1 MPKVSYRIPSTW
13 RAQTLIEV
21 GQRHQDHRPPAQ
33 LAQPLPR
40 EQGVSMERIAGDSS
54 QGAKSVHPAWGVS
67 PCPECR
73 VS

>member
-54 QGAKSVHPAWGVS
+54 QGRNLCILPGVF
-67 PCPECR
+67 R
-73 VS
+73 